1 MMKIMGQLDC
11 GLLRKIISLA
21 LLPPEIITITFNELK
36 SKYETNENSR
46 FFLYVEKEWLRK
58 VLIFKTNLRLIL
70 NN

>member
-1 MMKIMGQLDC
+1 MKIMGQLDC